1 MSIIEA
7 VKGAHADISSLAR
20 PIDKLARLGTY
31 IRVLGAEV
39 LGMVTVIP
47 YGLRAFALHRSL
59 PAPPPH
65 HTSSTRTPTTLV
77 SLARAIPYGPG
88 PRNAIDIYLPC
99 GPGMHDM
106 HDDDVDPVKRPVML
120 FVHGGVWAAG
130 ERFHYAPM
138 AVRCA
143 QAGIISAV
151 MSYTLYPEAKVPTM
165 VDEVGAALDWTLE
178 NISRYG
184 GDPSRIILVGHSAGA
199 QLSALTLIQRSLSGF
214 TKNNKGMPCAFVG
227 MAGVYNIKEHYQYEK
242 GRF

>member
-1 MSIIEA
+1 
-7 VKGAHADISSLAR
+7 
-20 PIDKLARLGTY
+20 
-31 IRVLGAEV
+31 

-59 PAPPPH
+59 SASPPH
-65 HTSSTRTPTTLV
+65 HTRTPSTLV

-106 HDDDVDPVKRPVML
+106 HDEDNDREHVDMHPVKRPVML

-151 MSYTLYPEAKVPTM
+151 ISYTLYPEAKVPTM
-165 VDEVGAALDWTLE
+165 VGEVEAALDWTLD

-199 QLSALTLIQRSLSGF
+199 QLSALTLIQSSISGF
-214 TKNNKGMPCAFVG
+214 TTNSKGMPCAFVG

>member
-20 PIDKLARLGTY
+20 PIEKLARLGTY

-59 PAPPPH
+59 PASPPH
-65 HTSSTRTPTTLV
+65 RGTRPPSTLV

-99 GPGMHDM
+99 VPDM
-106 HDDDVDPVKRPVML
+106 HGEHEDDIHPTIKRPVML

-143 QAGIISAV
+143 QAGIITAV

-178 NISRYG
+178 NISTYG
-184 GDPSRIILVGHSAGA
+184 GDPSRLILVGHSAGA
-199 QLSALTLIQRSLSGF
+199 QLSALTLIQRSVSVF
-214 TKNNKGMPCAFVG
+214 TNNNKGMPCAFVG

-242 GRF
+242 GGS